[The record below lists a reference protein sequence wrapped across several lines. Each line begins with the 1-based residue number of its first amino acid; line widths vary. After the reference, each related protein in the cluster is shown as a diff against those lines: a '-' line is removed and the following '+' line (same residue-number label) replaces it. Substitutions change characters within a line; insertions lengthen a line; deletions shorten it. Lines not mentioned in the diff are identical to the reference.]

1 MKKERELKII
11 EEIKKEDKTERFPI
25 KKELDL
31 KQELANAYENL
42 DFVGELSIL
51 IGKLENKEK
60 IDLNK
65 LKSILTK
72 SATCRIIIEKIRSK
86 I

>member
-42 DFVGELSIL
+42 DFVGELSFL

>member
-1 MKKERELKII
+1 MKKNERII
-11 EEIKKEDKTERFPI
+11 KEIEKEPVEVRFPI
-25 KKELDL
+25 KKKLDL

-51 IGKLENKEK
+51 IGKLENTEK

-65 LKSILTK
+65 LKLILTK

>member
-1 MKKERELKII
+1 MNKKERII
-11 EEIKKEDKTERFPI
+11 KEIEKEPVYERFPI
-25 KKELDL
+25 KKKLDL

-51 IGKLENKEK
+51 IGKLENTEK

-65 LKSILTK
+65 LKLILTK